1 LIDTLRNA
9 GVLVIKPCAL
19 FPSACGSILIVPG
32 TILVRY
38 KRHAVEVAFPDGRKE
53 YFATSTILTIY
64 CKPEHVCDIA
74 AAIATEFYAETKIVA
89 KRWLD
94 EKVPVPEIKEL
105 KHDGLVGKS
114 RYRDVQENRK
124 DINRPAVE
132 AQKRKDE
139 ESKRLAREQHARDV
153 AARKLALEDDR
164 KKTAEA
170 KRLAKEQRARD
181 AAAEKQEKKRTK
193 EANALAKDQHAAE
206 VAAAKKGVSREACLL
221 P

>member
-1 LIDTLRNA
+1 MIDTLRNA
-9 GVLVIKPCAL
+9 GVLLIKPCAL

-38 KRHAVEVAFPDGRKE
+38 KGHAVEVTSPDGRKE

-114 RYRDVQENRK
+114 RYRDVQKNQT
-124 DINRPAVE
+124 DINRLAVE

>member
-1 LIDTLRNA
+1 MIDTLRNA

-19 FPSACGSILIVPG
+19 FPSACGSILIVAG

-38 KRHAVEVAFPDGRKE
+38 KRHAVEIAFPDGRKE

-114 RYRDVQENRK
+114 RYRDVQKNRK

-181 AAAEKQEKKRTK
+181 AAAEKQEKKRTM

>member
-1 LIDTLRNA
+1 MIDTLRNV
-9 GVLVIKPCAL
+9 GVLLIKPCAL

-38 KRHAVEVAFPDGRKE
+38 KGHAVEVTFPDGRKE

-105 KHDGLVGKS
+105 KHDGLVDKS
-114 RYRDVQENRK
+114 RYRDVQKNQK
-124 DINRPAVE
+124 DINRLAVE